1 MIKTVIV
8 LPDGRQISSGT
19 PAQAAIAGCTV
30 TEAVNSGTELTLG
43 AVCAAMAEV
52 KLLLPEGEIPITAGD
67 EVTVFQ
73 ETAEGRRQVGI
84 FTAEKPVR
92 TGRHT
97 ATVTA
102 YDRVTALDRD
112 LTDWLAAL
120 EDWPYSLQSL
130 AEQVCTACGL
140 VLETAQIPGGSF
152 PVEKFSA
159 GDITGRKLM
168 QAIAEVSGC
177 FCRATAAGTLEFAW
191 YVPAEEG
198 IGPKATATAWQYDA
212 GVLTVTD
219 PDVTADYEAGT
230 VEITAPHWR
239 VDTSEG
245 LDLLTA
251 ARQYY
256 FSGSLSYGDYAVAPI
271 EKVQLRQ
278 SEEDLGAIYPDDP
291 AQTNTYRI
299 TGNPLLAGAG
309 KQALEGLA
317 QRLYERLRTVTYTP
331 CRVTV
336 PADTDIR
343 AGQIL
348 SVTDPEGRQLSAYI
362 MQCRRTGQ
370 QLMLECTGSQCRDSV
385 TAVNEQSYKAL
396 SGKVLALRT
405 DIDGI
410 RAENKAADGRVG
422 LLELSVEGLSAQ
434 TRKQTAEAD
443 ALRTQLIKL
452 QQTADSVQI
461 DVRSIREQ
469 GASRVQ
475 TGTGYTFDDKG
486 LKIAREGAQIENL
499 LDNTGMYVTRGGDVV
514 LQAGSEGVAAADVT
528 VRSYL
533 RVGHSRLEGY
543 ENSRTA
549 CFYIG
554 TGG

>member
-19 PAQAAIAGCTV
+19 PGQAAIAGCTV
-30 TEAVNSGTELTLG
+30 TECVNAGTELTLG

-52 KLLLPEGEIPITAGD
+52 KLLLPAGEVPMAAGD
-67 EVTVFQ
+67 ALTIFQDNGTTRQQLGVF
-73 ETAEGRRQVGI
+73 I
-84 FTAEKPVR
+84 AEKPVR

-120 EDWPYSLQSL
+120 EGWPYSLQSL

-191 YVPAEEG
+191 YTPAEKS
-198 IGPKATATAWQYDA
+198 IGPKATATEWQYDA

-230 VEITAPHWR
+230 VEITAPHWT
-239 VDTSEG
+239 VDASVG
-245 LDLLTA
+245 LHLLAA

-256 FSGSLSYGDYAVAPI
+256 FSGSLSYEDYAVEPI

-278 SEEDLGAIYPDDP
+278 SAEDLGAIYPDDP

-309 KQALEGLA
+309 KQALEGLG

-362 MQCRRTGQ
+362 MQCRRTGR
-370 QLMLECTGSQCRDSV
+370 QLTLECTGSQRRDSV

-443 ALRTQLIKL
+443 ALRTQLTKL

-461 DVRSIREQ
+461 AVRSIREQ
-469 GASRVQ
+469 GASKVQ
-475 TGTGYTFDDKG
+475 TGMGYTFDDKG

-554 TGG
+554 AGG